1 MYKTLVD
8 NSPLIKVNTG
18 KFAAEYALNG
28 SQMNPLEAFY
38 ASLAACAAVY
48 AKKSCK
54 SLGIP
59 AEGIDIN
66 CTPYAGP
73 GGPLTLA
80 KFKTE
85 VHFPAH
91 FTAEQ
96 KAEILDSISHCAV
109 KEVVK
114 DGPTIEFLV
123 SEV

>member
-8 NSPLIKVNTG
+8 NSPLIKVNTS
-18 KFAAEYALNG
+18 KFEAHYAVNG
-28 SQMNPLEAFY
+28 SLMNPLEAFY
-38 ASLAACAAVY
+38 ASLAACAAVF
-48 AKKSCK
+48 AKKTCK

-59 AEGIDIN
+59 AEGIDIK

-85 VHFPAH
+85 VRFPAH

-96 KAEILDSISHCAV
+96 KAEILDSIAQCAV

-114 DGPTIEFLV
+114 DGPNIEFLV